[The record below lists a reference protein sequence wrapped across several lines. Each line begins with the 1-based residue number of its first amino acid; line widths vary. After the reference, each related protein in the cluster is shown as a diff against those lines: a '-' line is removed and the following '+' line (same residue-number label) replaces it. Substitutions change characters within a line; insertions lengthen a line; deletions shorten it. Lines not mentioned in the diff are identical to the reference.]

1 MSIRKSI
8 LFLNFRFSERVV
20 TESGSNFDRI
30 AGMRPRERFELLATL
45 EGRAARRCGIDDPL
59 FKSSRFTGVMRSLI
73 SNLFGRNN
81 IFQFDTPG
89 LPAAVR
95 VAMEGEDAATR
106 VEDVFACFSS
116 SADASGVEG
125 DDLVFCIVLG
135 HVDEAGR
142 EPEPGP
148 TPFVLNRRPKDY
160 QDAIAF
166 LELCAPAL
174 TGMFQPERFK
184 QLPIPG
190 FYLLPQGK
198 WQATLAP
205 EPATTV
211 MPQAENAVLAALGCY
226 LFYCWLMCQ
235 RAERL
240 LNELSFEGE
249 RDMESRKLIL
259 TRKKT
264 VAALRFANVKNRAE
278 PGSPTLSVFFGMY
291 TSFRLQEQLSNLV
304 EVSEEFQ
311 KTISLQ
317 ENYLASAQIANIQW
331 ILFVFTILSVGVA
344 FNALPV
350 PPFVF
355 SGTKNVLLEPGF
367 WIVFG
372 FVVLGA
378 FGIWAVLH
386 FSGPCRRTLRRILG
400 WIFNRRNR

>member
-1 MSIRKSI
+1 MAIHKSI
-8 LFLNFRFSERVV
+8 VFLNFRYSERVV
-20 TESGSNFDRI
+20 SESGSNFDRI

-45 EGRAARRCGIDDPL
+45 QGRAARRCGIDDPL

-73 SNLFGRNN
+73 STLFGRN
-81 IFQFDTPG
+81 IFHFETPG
-89 LPAAVR
+89 LPASVR
-95 VAMEGEDAATR
+95 VAMEGENAGTR

-135 HVDEAGR
+135 HVNDTDRA
-142 EPEPGP
+142 PGGAP
-148 TPFVLNRRPKDY
+148 PFVLSRRPKDY

-174 TGMFQPERFK
+174 TGMFQPERFS

-198 WQATLAP
+198 WQSTPAT

-211 MPQAENAVLAALGCY
+211 MPQAENAVLAAVGCY

-240 LNELSFEGE
+240 LNQLSFEGE

-278 PGSPTLSVFFGMY
+278 PGSATLSVFHGMY
-291 TSFRLQEQLSNLV
+291 ASFRLQEQLSNLV

-386 FSGPCRRTLRRILG
+386 FSGPCRRTMRRILG
-400 WIFNRRNR
+400 WIFNRGNR